1 MKIEKHELKGRYK
14 KLYYC
19 ISEILFENDLQGIN
33 FGTNDDEYEPEV
45 GTILPRLAETETIE
59 DVQRVVYEEFGHWF
73 GEPGDI
79 EDYAVVAKE
88 IWAAWHTFKNGMS

>member
-19 ISEILFENDLQGIN
+19 ISAILFENDLQGIN
-33 FGTNDDEYEPEV
+33 FGSNDDEYEPEV
-45 GTILPRLAETETIE
+45 GTILPRLKEAQSIT
-59 DVQRVVYEEFGHWF
+59 DVQRIVHEEFGVWF

-79 EDYAVVAKE
+79 ENYKVVAQE
-88 IWAAWHTFKNGMS
+88 IWAAWSSFKNGMS